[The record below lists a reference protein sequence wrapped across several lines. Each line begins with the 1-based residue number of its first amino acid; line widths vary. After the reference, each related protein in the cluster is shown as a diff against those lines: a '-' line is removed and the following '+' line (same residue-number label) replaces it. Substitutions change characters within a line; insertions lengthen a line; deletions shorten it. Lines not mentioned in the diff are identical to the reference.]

1 MRFLKLILISVLVL
15 FGVVTFIG
23 LLLPNKI
30 VVSRATDI
38 IAPKDSI
45 LKITSSIYEWKKW
58 VTGMEKQGNEI
69 ISATEANFNGTKV
82 LINSVNDYEIHSL
95 WTGKKGSTQES
106 ILRIIQNST
115 STKAVVQ
122 WQFTEHL
129 KWYPWQRFGSM
140 MNETM
145 IGSLLETNL
154 ANLKKLMENHP

>member
-1 MRFLKLILISVLVL
+1 MHLYR
-15 FGVVTFIG
+15 
-23 LLLPNKI
+23 
-30 VVSRATDI
+30 R
-38 IAPKDSI
+38 
-45 LKITSSIYEWKKW
+45 WKKW